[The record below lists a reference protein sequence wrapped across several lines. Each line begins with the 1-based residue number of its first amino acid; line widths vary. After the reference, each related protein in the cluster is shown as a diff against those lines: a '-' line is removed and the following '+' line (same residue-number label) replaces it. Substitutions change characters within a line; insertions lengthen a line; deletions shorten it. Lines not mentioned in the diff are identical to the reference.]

1 MNRFFRGYILTNNK
15 HPIQKFTDGAEL
27 LKYDEVKDAQEYA
40 GVLAPDA
47 VLVDIDDKEQANV
60 LADIV
65 EEMQFNCQMRETDRG
80 IHFYFINGGVD
91 KCYTGV
97 YLACGI
103 KADIKVGC
111 KNSISVL
118 KKNGKERE
126 VVFDKDPKAEYD
138 VIPKWLLP
146 IDSKDRGLYHMKDG
160 DGRDST
166 LYAYILTLV
175 QHGFTKDECRETL
188 TLINKHIFTDKLK
201 DKDIERI
208 TREDAFPADTFFEK
222 GKFLHDKFGD
232 YLISEH
238 KIRRIDGVLCYY
250 HNGEYVNATDMMDN
264 LCLRHLRS
272 LPAKSR
278 TEVAKYIGGILA
290 ESVPSAD
297 PRFITF
303 NNGVLDIETMQ
314 LSEPTS
320 DVITRN
326 IIRHDYKADAYCSLT
341 DRTLDKISCYDPQV
355 RAIIEEC
362 IGYGMYRRN
371 ELSKA
376 FIFTGE
382 KANGKS
388 TLMDVLQYLY
398 GDGNCSNLDIGE
410 LDERFSTAEL
420 AGKLVNIGDDISDE
434 FLSGRSISMFKK
446 IVSGNPLKGEY
457 KGENIFFFKPY
468 VKLFFSANEIPRMKD
483 KTGAVLRRM
492 VIIPFNARFT
502 PDDPDYDPYI
512 VTKLKSEESVQYL
525 IRLGIAGLKRVLVN
539 KDFTHATVVA
549 KALAAYELENNPI
562 LSFINDVTVEGIVE
576 RPTDDVYKQYCVYCY
591 ENGFK
596 ALSKNPFSK
605 ELMRNAGVNTKVVKV
620 AGKCIRQYIKIC

>member
-1 MNRFFRGYILTNNK
+1 MHELFRGYIITRDK
-15 HPIQKFTDGAEL
+15 HPVSAYSDGSQL
-27 LKYDEVKDAQEYA
+27 LTLEEARKSSEYA
-40 GVLAPDA
+40 GVLAPDT
-47 VLVDIDDKEQANV
+47 VLIDVDDRAQAEI
-60 LADIV
+60 LADIA
-65 EEMQFNCQMRETDRG
+65 EDMQLECQMRETSRG
-80 IHFYFINGGVD
+80 MHFYLINDGSIR

-103 KADIKVGC
+103 KADIKVGL

-118 KKNGKERE
+118 RKDGKDRE
-126 VVFDKDPKAEYD
+126 VVFDKDEGCDYGI
-138 VIPKWLLP
+138 VPKWMLP
-146 IDSKDRGLYHMKDG
+146 IDSRDRGLYRMKDG
-160 DGRDST
+160 DGRDSA
-166 LYAYILTLV
+166 LYSYILTLV
-175 QHGFTKDECRETL
+175 NHGLSKDECRETL
-188 TLINKHIFTDKLK
+188 SIINRYVFEDRLSES
-201 DKDIERI
+201 DIERI
-208 TREDAFPADTFFEK
+208 TREDAFPDDTFFEK
-222 GKFLHDKFGD
+222 GRFLHDRFGD
-232 YLISEH
+232 FLIAEYRI
-238 KIRRIDGVLCYY
+238 KRIDGVLCYY
-250 HNGEYVNATDMMDN
+250 RDGEYVNANDMLDN

-272 LPAKSR
+272 LPSKSR
-278 TEVAKYIGGILA
+278 TEVSKYIDGILV

-297 PRFITF
+297 PRYITF
-303 NNGVLDIETMQ
+303 NNGVLDIETMTMA
-314 LSEPTS
+314 EPS
-320 DVITRN
+320 PDVITRN
-326 IIRHDYKADAYCSLT
+326 IIRHDYIPDAYCELA
-341 DRTLDKISCYDPQV
+341 DRTLDKISCHDPQV

-382 KANGKS
+382 KSNGKS
-388 TLMDVLQYLY
+388 TIMDVLQHLY
-398 GDGNCSNLDIGE
+398 GNVNCSNLDIGE

-492 VIIPFNARFT
+492 VIVPFNARFT

-512 VTKLKSEESVQYL
+512 VTKLRSEESVQYL
-525 IRLGIAGLKRVLVN
+525 IRIGIAGLKRVLAN
-539 KDFTHATVVA
+539 KDFTHSDAVA

-562 LSFINDVTVEGIVE
+562 LSFINDVTADDIAG
-576 RPTDDVYKQYCVYCY
+576 RPTDDVYRQYCMYCY

-596 ALSKNPFSK
+596 AMSKIPFSR
-605 ELMRNAGVNTKVVKV
+605 ELVRNTGISVKVVK
-620 AGKCIRQYIKIC
+620 AGGRSVKQYVVS